1 MKLHN
6 LFHWIFPCTHRW
18 FGCVAQ
24 RTQSKMWDTK
34 NERARK
40 TVINS
45 SCFGA
50 STSIFVRIKER
61 ECTHTHTHMNLLS
74 VCDAATV
81 RCRYSVVV
89 SFVRHFFVLHSAM
102 SADSMALLVEILK
115 IGPVRA
121 SRTWRTHSIS
131 IVVDVQ
137 SAIRFRAT
145 VHWMTKTHFT
155 GKTLSIPAP
164 ATHLHRPHTIAIF
177 HFQNENRILIVKHCA
192 SLQCMHPSSDSVRES
207 HSKLSNWHSTDWTG
221 TAFHKVAHQPIWLS
235 AVYFWQF

>member
-1 MKLHN
+1 
-6 LFHWIFPCTHRW
+6 
-18 FGCVAQ
+18 
-24 RTQSKMWDTK
+24 
-34 NERARK
+34 
-40 TVINS
+40 
-45 SCFGA
+45 
-50 STSIFVRIKER
+50 
-61 ECTHTHTHMNLLS
+61 MNLLS

-155 GKTLSIPAP
+155 GKTLSIPARYATSHPSPSSTHHCNFPFSKRKPNTDCKALCIFAVHASIVGFRAWIAQQIIKLAQHRLDRDGIPQSGTP
-164 ATHLHRPHTIAIF
+164 ANMVICCLFSAILKRAKWLANRENGITS
-177 HFQNENRILIVKHCA
+177 NENRTELLLC
-192 SLQCMHPSSDSVRES
+192 
-207 HSKLSNWHSTDWTG
+207 
-221 TAFHKVAHQPIWLS
+221 
-235 AVYFWQF
+235 YFCYS